1 MGEISWIDAKRDQKL
16 FEKDLGEAKKGN
28 SKKKSNEQK
37 KNTLYNIDM
46 LGNSRKEVIKIF
58 DDYSSMVSQAK
69 NRATKG
75 TGVKILR
82 PKQMLKRLP
91 IALARVKVVISQNV
105 Y

>member
-1 MGEISWIDAKRDQKL
+1 
-16 FEKDLGEAKKGN
+16 
-28 SKKKSNEQK
+28 
-37 KNTLYNIDM
+37 M

>member
-1 MGEISWIDAKRDQKL
+1 MGKISSIDAKRDQKL

-28 SKKKSNEQK
+28 SKKKSKEQKK

-69 NRATKG
+69 NRAAKW
-75 TGVKILR
+75 TGL
-82 PKQMLKRLP
+82 
-91 IALARVKVVISQNV
+91 
-105 Y
+105 